1 MVIGKEFAWA
11 HLPKTGGDATL
22 ALFRILD
29 DLIEYADPEDTND
42 KHAFFEARADQIRG
56 KLLAMNMRRLPSW
69 VLSRAQHVSRRGIY
83 PDYRPQ
89 PMGTPD
95 ELADSAFPDDRL
107 MLYTSAGRFHPDR
120 WLRMES
126 LPADFLDFVSDFRDV
141 SDAERA
147 AIEALG
153 AVNMADYD
161 HQVASW
167 FTPAQVQRM
176 YVNNPA
182 WATVEQE
189 LYGGLVDV
197 ESLVS

>member
-22 ALFRILD
+22 AMFRIVD

-42 KHAFFEARADQIRG
+42 KHAFFQARAAEIRG
-56 KLLAMNMRRLPSW
+56 KVLAMNMRRLPSW
-69 VLSRAQHVSRRGIY
+69 VLSRAQHVSRRGTY

-107 MLYTSAGRFHPDR
+107 TLYTSAGQFHPDR

-141 SDAERA
+141 SGAERA

-153 AVNMADYD
+153 AVNMAEYD
-161 HQVASW
+161 HQIGSW
-167 FTPAQVQRM
+167 FTPEQVQRM

-182 WATVEQE
+182 WATVEHE
-189 LYGGLVDV
+189 LYGGLVDLA
-197 ESLVS
+197 SLVS